1 MRKLNYVLHIFL
13 LALQVHHNNTFLTT
27 TKINRVCQH
36 DNKTF
41 RECEVM
47 FYTNWTMCDGKMC
60 PNGQLIRD
68 KGICCIQ
75 DNIGTKH
82 TIKEWCRRRC
92 NLTNEDFREIA
103 SRNVSTEI
111 GGEVSDT
118 VKGR

>member
-1 MRKLNYVLHIFL
+1 MLHIFL

-27 TKINRVCQH
+27 TKINRVC
-36 DNKTF
+36 
-41 RECEVM
+41 ECDVM

-60 PNGQLIRD
+60 LNGQLIRD

-75 DNIGTKH
+75 NNVGTKY

-92 NLTNEDFREIA
+92 NLTNEDFREIS

-111 GGEVSDT
+111 RDEASDT
-118 VKGR
+118 VKGSS